1 MEKKKK
7 DSYGPMIFYYICVGV
22 LSFLVITCLGFT
34 GYAVYRTPIIA
45 REQQLLLREWEAEK
59 QAQAAETARIIA
71 EKERA
76 SAQAKAARTSDSS
89 EKTADENTSGTIRGL
104 AADAVVYVSEDADLI
119 HSKSNCSGMKYYRA
133 ISIRQADS
141 SGYEYC
147 EICW

>member
-1 MEKKKK
+1 MEKKKRTS
-7 DSYGPMIFYYICVGV
+7 DGPMILYYICVGV

-34 GYAVYRTPIIA
+34 GYAIYRTPTIA
-45 REQQLLLREWEAEK
+45 REQQQLLREWEAEK

-76 SAQAKAARTSDSS
+76 SAQAKAAKTSDSS
-89 EKTADENTSGTIRGL
+89 EMTMDGSASGTIRGL

-133 ISIRQADS
+133 ISIQQADA
-141 SGYEYC
+141 SGYDYC
-147 EICW
+147 EVCW